1 MACTI
6 LIASFTAAL
15 MHRMTKPEVLNKG
28 VQHSLFVVF
37 RKESPSFHRRWTFLS
52 LPLALS
58 FPRMEP
64 HTEMTTI
71 TVTSS
76 YHNILWQVWSSIYKI
91 IACNAIFAIFVSEF
105 LVFLYFFFRTTLVL
119 YQKLLVLLV
128 TKSLVR
134 ETFQKE
140 LPGKQQEQ
148 WNFTIVSLVMCYE
161 RKWTGSTP
169 FFRGWKSS

>member
-1 MACTI
+1 MHSSIALNPIGPKCYRALPCVHDKCLSSNQGMRRGVVKTWWAKMLMACTI

-15 MHRMTKPEVLNKG
+15 MHRMTKPEVFNKG

-76 YHNILWQVWSSIYKI
+76 YHNILWQVLNIWSSIYKI

-105 LVFLYFFFRTTLVL
+105 LVFLYFFSEQPLFCIRNCL
-119 YQKLLVLLV
+119 YYL
-128 TKSLVR
+128 
-134 ETFQKE
+134 
-140 LPGKQQEQ
+140 
-148 WNFTIVSLVMCYE
+148 
-161 RKWTGSTP
+161 
-169 FFRGWKSS
+169 

>member
-1 MACTI
+1 MHSSIALNPIGPKCYRALPRVHDKCLSSNQGTRRGVVKTWWAKMLMACTI

-76 YHNILWQVWSSIYKI
+76 YHNILWQVLNIWSSIYKI

-105 LVFLYFFFRTTLVL
+105 LVFLYFFSEQPLFCIRNCL
-119 YQKLLVLLV
+119 YYL
-128 TKSLVR
+128 
-134 ETFQKE
+134 
-140 LPGKQQEQ
+140 
-148 WNFTIVSLVMCYE
+148 
-161 RKWTGSTP
+161 
-169 FFRGWKSS
+169 